1 MKFRGLVLAILV
13 LSILAG
19 LLYWSAHRKPAG
31 ADPGLSLNT
40 SHEIFKLNGEAITQ
54 ITFKKKGAEPVTL
67 VKAKTGEWQ
76 ITEPRPLAA
85 DQVPVP
91 HMVSILSS
99 MEFERVV
106 DDRPTDLNQY
116 GLDPALV
123 EVDVT
128 AKDRKTQRL
137 LMGDDTPLGGT
148 AYAMLVGFPAVFTT
162 LNSNKIDLDKSLND
176 LRDKRLLPV
185 DPANILRVEFV
196 RGAQDMEFSRDK
208 DGWQIE
214 KPQALPADSF
224 AMGDFVDKL
233 TSAAMDLADP
243 NTHPDTHLDTHAG
256 GATSQDPAAAF
267 AHATPFATAKVTTKS
282 GTQVLQVR
290 KDKDSY
296 YAKSSAVDGIYKV
309 NSDLA
314 HALDKNLDDFRSKKL
329 FAFGS
334 NDPNKL
340 EMNSGSKAYSFTLS
354 GRDWL
359 SNGKKMDAAS
369 VESLVSDLRDLT
381 ATKFADSGFT
391 KPVVELTVTSDGG
404 KRVEPVLIAKS
415 GSGYIA
421 KRRQE
426 PLLYQLDASSVE
438 DIEKAA
444 SAITPAVVPSK

>member
-1 MKFRGLVLAILV
+1 MKFRGLVLAALV
-13 LSILAG
+13 LSILTG
-19 LLYWSAHRKPAG
+19 VLYWSAHRKPAG

-54 ITFKKKGAEPVTL
+54 ITFKKKGAQPVTL

-85 DQVPVP
+85 DQVPIP

-106 DDRPTDLNQY
+106 DDRPTDLKQY

-148 AYAMLVGFPAVFTT
+148 AYATLVGSPAVFTT
-162 LNSNKIDLDKSLND
+162 LNTNKISLDKSLND

-185 DPANILRVEFV
+185 DPANILRVEFI
-196 RGAQDMEFSRDK
+196 RGAQDLEFSRDK

-214 KPQALPADSF
+214 KPEALRADTF
-224 AMGDFVDKL
+224 VMDDFVDKL

-243 NTHPDTHLDTHAG
+243 NAPDTHAG
-256 GATSQDPAAAF
+256 GAASQDPAAAF
-267 AHATPFATAKVTTKS
+267 AHATPFATAKITTKS

-309 NSDLA
+309 NSGLA
-314 HALDKNLDDFRSKKL
+314 HALDKNHDDFRSKKL

-340 EMNSGSKAYSFTLS
+340 EMHSGSKAYSFALS
-354 GRDWL
+354 GKDWL

-369 VESLVSDLRDLT
+369 VESLVAELRDLT
-381 ATKFADSGFT
+381 ATKFVDSGFT
-391 KPVVELTVTSDGG
+391 KPVVDLTVASDGG
-404 KRVEPVLIAKS
+404 KRVESVLIAKS

-438 DIEKAA
+438 DLEKAA
-444 SAITPAVVPSK
+444 SAITPAAVSSK